1 MELTQPLEMSPRTR
15 LYFALILLLGLA
27 LRLFDLVQAPAIEMD
42 GVAYARIADH
52 FLHGALGQ
60 GLHDVFSPFYPV
72 FIGLGYFF
80 VHDLEVAGRFASLF
94 FGMLLICLCYPFFK
108 RMLGEK
114 KALYGAFFV
123 AIHPYLVQYSASVL
137 SESLATFLF
146 VTTVFLFYK
155 GFVEKKSIPLA
166 FSGFLIALT
175 YLTRPE
181 YIIYYVPFALLLLV
195 RKRIA
200 HTAVF
205 LATPTILAALYIGYL
220 RLQTGLWMVSNK
232 ATMSPFVSLASGVV
246 NIPVVTYHQCAALF
260 PPFVLLLLIGL
271 RGIDREYGFL
281 LISLLFFHVL
291 SLSVIGHSTRRY
303 SVEFVPLL
311 LLYSAQ
317 GMAVADD
324 FLRKH
329 RHRLFLS
336 SALFL
341 IVLASCLQPR
351 TMALEKKR
359 ALDKQAGLFLLQY
372 DPGRTIAARLPLA
385 SFYSKSRWLQ
395 IPDTSCV
402 LQHCTDVRALSE
414 TLKADYLVLD
424 DRLQKLCPEVNACL
438 DPFPLIADFRD
449 RDGFIRIY
457 RLTDGGLPNH
467 TY

>member
-1 MELTQPLEMSPRTR
+1 MESPQNSEMLPRAR
-15 LYFALILLLGLA
+15 LYFALILLFGLA
-27 LRLFDLVQAPAIEMD
+27 LRLFDLIQAPAIEMD

-52 FLHGALGQ
+52 FLRGAFGQ
-60 GLHDVFSPFYPV
+60 GLHDVFSPFYPF
-72 FIGLGYFF
+72 FIGLAYFL
-80 VHDLEVAGRFASLF
+80 VHDLEVAGRCVSLI

-146 VTTVFLFYK
+146 VATVLLFYK
-155 GFVEKKSIPLA
+155 GFVERKSIPLA

-181 YIIYYVPFALLLLV
+181 YIVYYVPFTLLLLA

-205 LATPTILAALYIGYL
+205 LASPTVLAALYIGYL
-220 RLQTGLWMVSNK
+220 RLQTGLWIVSNK
-232 ATMSPFVSLASGVV
+232 ATMSPFVPLTSGIV
-246 NIPVVTYHQCAALF
+246 NIPIVAYHVCAALF
-260 PPFVLLLLIGL
+260 PPFFLLLLIGL
-271 RGIDREYGFL
+271 RGADREYKVL
-281 LISLLFFHVL
+281 LISLLVFHIL

-311 LLYSAQ
+311 LLFSSQ
-317 GMAVADD
+317 GMAVATD
-324 FLRKH
+324 FLRKY
-329 RHRLFLS
+329 RHRVLLS

-341 IVLASCLQPR
+341 LVLASCLQPR

-359 ALDKQAGLFLLQY
+359 AVDKQAGLFIRQY
-372 DPGRTIAARLPLA
+372 GTGRTIAARLPLV
-385 SFYSKSRWLQ
+385 SFYSKGQWIQ

-402 LQHCTDVRALSE
+402 FQDCATMRTSPQAQ
-414 TLKADYLVLD
+414 KADYFVLD
-424 DRLQKLCPEVNACL
+424 DKLQKLCPELNACL
-438 DPFPLIADFRD
+438 SPFPVMADFKN

-457 RLTDGGLPNH
+457 RLTKGDRLPKG
-467 TY
+467 